1 MRIACIGEGMI
12 EIAEV
17 AGNPT
22 LAHLGYGGDTLNTAL
37 YLARLLACADGDHS
51 AAYIT
56 RLGDDPYSA
65 SMLESWRAQGVKCDL
80 IAREKGRVPG
90 LYAVHLDDNG
100 ERRFS
105 YWRAQ
110 APVREMFEGADGAGL
125 IARLNDFD
133 GIFFSGI
140 TLAILRRQ
148 GRGRLLD
155 LAGAMAAKGR
165 TVAFD
170 TNYRARLWEDDDA
183 RAANAAA
190 LRAATVALPS
200 AEDLA
205 GLFGDAVSDWAD
217 FLNTFDIPEIVLKH
231 GGDAVDVF
239 ADGMWRRVALGKIAH
254 PLDTTA
260 AGDSFNAGYL
270 AARIVG
276 RAPIDAV
283 APAHA
288 LAGAVIGHRGAIIPI
303 EAMPAIF

>member
-1 MRIACIGEGMI
+1 MRIACIGEAMI

-37 YLARLLACADGDHS
+37 YLARLLAHSGGEHS
-51 AAYIT
+51 ASYVT

-65 SMLESWRAQGVKCDL
+65 SMLGSWRAEGIDCTL
-80 IAREKGRVPG
+80 IAQEKGRVPG

-110 APVREMFEGADGAGL
+110 APAREMFEGADGATL
-125 IARLNDFD
+125 IARLADFD

-140 TLAILRRQ
+140 TLAILCLQ
-148 GRGRLLD
+148 GRARLLE
-155 LAGAMAAKGR
+155 LASAMAAKGR
-165 TVAFD
+165 MVAFD
-170 TNYRARLWEDDDA
+170 TNYRPRLWDGGDA
-183 RAANAAA
+183 RAANEAA
-190 LRAATVALPS
+190 LRAASIALPS
-200 AEDLA
+200 TEDMV
-205 GLFGDAVSDWAD
+205 GIFGDTADWKAV
-217 FLNTFDIPEIVLKH
+217 LNAFDIPEIVLKH

-239 ADGMWRRVALGKIAH
+239 TGGAWRRRALSKIAH

-270 AARIVG
+270 AARILG

-283 APAHA
+283 TPAHA
-288 LAGAVIGHRGAIIPI
+288 LASTVIGHRGAIMPVKEMSPI
-303 EAMPAIF
+303 F